1 MTFAKDTSPN
11 QKIRLDYVLPAVVEN
26 LGTIIRPSASIRN
39 LHARKPSLEHTIRLP
54 LAMNPISPLTAA
66 ILEARQ
72 AIGVLELHNME
83 LRRARTDRV

>member
-1 MTFAKDTSPN
+1 MMFAKDTSPN
-11 QKIRLDYVLPAVVEN
+11 RKIRLDYVLPAVVGN

-54 LAMNPISPLTAA
+54 LAMNPVSPLTAA

-72 AIGVLELHNME
+72 AIGMIELANLE
-83 LRRARTDRV
+83 LRRASSHP